1 MLMLSRDFEPLE
13 IGDVAASLSDD
24 ASAYAW
30 HLIVWGRT
38 YSNSKYYD
46 RALRNFCKVLA
57 LQLGCDALTVEM
69 AVIFR
74 NLGKTDFDSCYGADG
89 WVS

>member
-1 MLMLSRDFEPLE
+1 MRPVEIKPLALC
-13 IGDVAASLSDD
+13 DVAASLSDD

-46 RALRNFCKVLA
+46 RALKNFCKVMA
-57 LQLGCDALTVEM
+57 LQLGVDALTVEI
-69 AVIFR
+69 AVILR
-74 NLGKTDFDSCYGADG
+74 NLGNTDFDTVGSGD
-89 WVS
+89 WLS